1 MFGMLATE
9 IPIYVALATTV
20 ALAAIFDIKY
30 RRIPNALTASGTIA
44 MLGLNYV
51 FGSLDGLIASLL
63 GLACALV
70 AHFLLF
76 AWGALGAGDVKLF
89 CVVGAALGAGAL
101 LTVWIFVALAG
112 GVQSALIVARAYLA
126 KSSAGQ
132 TGPLLAGRKAC
143 YAVAIATGTLGV
155 IAWRVT
161 GHEYIALF

>member
-1 MFGMLATE
+1 MSGLLANETA
-9 IPIYVALATTV
+9 IYATLIATV
-20 ALAAIFDIKY
+20 ALAAFFDIKY

-63 GLACALV
+63 GLVCAFA

-76 AWGALGAGDVKLF
+76 AWGALGAGDVKLL

-112 GVQSALIVARAYLA
+112 GIQSGLIVARAYLA
-126 KSSAGQ
+126 NGDGPAGS
-132 TGPLLAGRKAC
+132 LLGGRKAC
-143 YAVAIATGTLGV
+143 YAIAIAAGTLGV
-155 IAWRVT
+155 IVWRVT
-161 GHEYIALF
+161 GHEYISVL

>member
-1 MFGMLATE
+1 MFASET
-9 IPIYVALATTV
+9 PIYVALAATV
-20 ALAAIFDIKY
+20 AFAAFFDIKY

-63 GLACALV
+63 GLVCAFA

-76 AWGALGAGDVKLF
+76 VWGALGAGDVKLL

-112 GVQSALIVARAYLA
+112 GVQAGLIIVKVYLA
-126 KSSAGQ
+126 RNEAGSMG
-132 TGPLLAGRKAC
+132 TLLGGRKAC
-143 YAVAIATGTLGV
+143 YAIAIAAGTMGTL
-155 IAWRVT
+155 AWRAT
-161 GHEYIALF
+161 GHEYISLF